1 MRACKSPLNLSASNT
16 CRGRPRSWAIRLVAS
31 TSAEM
36 DFMPTLFSRSC
47 THWGAGPFLTPR
59 IRRPAKMGQAS
70 LFSGVKSSVIFF
82 GEGNLPA
89 TGATFSV
96 LSLPRPLAAKSR
108 AMPNTEA
115 ASPRLG
121 VMATSS
127 NGSLASRPASTS
139 AATTG
144 APALAPGFSSM
155 MPSWSS
161 PSSSSRAEHIMPRDS
176 TPRMVPSLSTSPV
189 AGITVPGRAST
200 TLIPA
205 RALDTL
211 QIVCGAPNA
220 RAGIKV
226 VLARPGTVI
235 PATGDVLKL
244 GTIRGVESRGMMCSA
259 RELLLG
265 EDHDG
270 IIELKPGAKV
280 GAPVVAALVE
290 AGLPANDPLLDVS
303 ITPNR
308 GDAASVFGIA
318 RDLAA
323 SGLGKLKT
331 DKVAPVAGKFPSPK
345 KITLDFTPENK
356 DACPIFAG
364 RLIRGVK
371 NGPAPQWVQDRLK
384 SVGMK
389 SISALVD
396 ATNLIAQDR
405 GRPLHVFDADKLSG
419 NLHARM
425 AQDHEQVLALDDKT
439 YVLDRETIVIAD
451 DSFARGIAG
460 IMGGMDTGSFEDTR
474 NVFLESAWF
483 DPARI
488 ARAGRK
494 LAIIS
499 DARYRFER
507 GVDPQFVL
515 PGLELCTQLIL
526 EWCGGE
532 ASDVVIAG
540 ALPPPHKPI
549 LFDPALV
556 QSFGGIRIPREK
568 IVAILQDLG
577 FVVEDHGT
585 LHVVP
590 PSWRHDVD
598 GPADLVEEV
607 VRIYG
612 LADVPSVPL
621 IRSSAVAAPVLSKA
635 QRRTRTAR
643 RALAVRGFNE
653 TVSFSFIARDQ
664 AKLFGGGDDTRQL
677 SNPIASD
684 LDALRPSLLPSL
696 LAAAA
701 RNAARGFS
709 ELNLFEIGAAFQSGM
724 PGAQT
729 ANAAGLI
736 MGVGARD
743 WSKSGHAADAFDAK
757 GAMLAALEAITG
769 APMSAPVTQGGPGW
783 YHPGRSGTI
792 AMGPKVIAQFGELHP
807 KVLAAFD
814 IKLPAAGL
822 GNNLGA
828 HGDGA
833 AAARM

>member
-1 MRACKSPLNLSASNT
+1 MKFTLSWLKEHLDTDADAK
-16 CRGRPRSWAIRLVAS
+16 AIGERLTAIGLEVESIADPGAALKDFIVGEVV
-31 TSAEM
+31 TAEKHPNA
-36 DFMPTLFSRSC
+36 DKLRLC
-47 THWGAGPFLTPR
+47 T
-59 IRRPAKMGQAS
+59 
-70 LFSGVKSSVIFF
+70 V
-82 GEGNLPA
+82 
-89 TGATFSV
+89 
-96 LSLPRPLAAKSR
+96 
-108 AMPNTEA
+108 
-115 ASPRLG
+115 
-121 VMATSS
+121 
-127 NGSLASRPASTS
+127 
-139 AATTG
+139 
-144 APALAPGFSSM
+144 
-155 MPSWSS
+155 
-161 PSSSSRAEHIMPRDS
+161 RD
-176 TPRMVPSLSTSPV
+176 
-189 AGITVPGRAST
+189 GK
-200 TLIPA
+200 
-205 RALDTL
+205 DTL

-235 PATGDVLKL
+235 PATGDALKL

-270 IIELKPGAKV
+270 IIELKAGAKV
-280 GAPVVAALVE
+280 GEPVVGALVD
-290 AGLPANDPLLDVS
+290 AGLLANDPLFDVS

-308 GDAASVFGIA
+308 GDAASVYGIA

-323 SGLGKLKT
+323 SGLGALKT
-331 DKVAPVAGKFPSPK
+331 DKVQPVAGKFPSPK

-371 NGPAPQWVQDRLK
+371 NGPAPKWVQDKLK

-396 ATNLIAQDR
+396 ATNLISQDR

-425 AQDHEQVLALDDKT
+425 AADHEQVLALDEKT
-439 YVLDRETIVIAD
+439 YVLDSDTIVIAD

-460 IMGGMDTGSFEDTR
+460 VMGGMDTGSFEDTKT
-474 NVFLESAWF
+474 VFIESAWF

-494 LAIIS
+494 QGIIS

-515 PGLELCTQLIL
+515 PGLELCTQYIL

-549 LFDPALV
+549 LFDTALV
-556 QSFGGIRIPREK
+556 ESFGGIKVSRERT
-568 IVAILQDLG
+568 IGILQDLG
-577 FVVEDHGT
+577 FVVEDHGI

-598 GPADLVEEV
+598 GPADLVEEI
-607 VRIYG
+607 VRIHG
-612 LADVPSVPL
+612 LGDVPSVPL
-621 IRSSAVAAPVLSKA
+621 ARSSAVAAPVLSKS
-635 QRRTRTAR
+635 QRRSRTAR

-653 TVSFSFIARDQ
+653 CVSFSFIARDQ
-664 AKLFGGGDDTRQL
+664 AKLFGGGDDARQL

-684 LDALRPSLLPSL
+684 LDALRPSVLPSL

-701 RNAARGFS
+701 RNAARGFAN
-709 ELNLFEIGAAFQSGM
+709 LQLFEIGAAFDSGM
-724 PGAQT
+724 PEAQKT
-729 ANAAGLI
+729 VAAAIRTGIPERHWQKDGDESGLFA
-736 MGVGARD
+736 V
-743 WSKSGHAADAFDAK
+743 KADL
-757 GAMLAALEAITG
+757 LAALEAITG
-769 APMSAPVTQGGPGW
+769 APMSAPITQGGPGW

-807 KVLAAFD
+807 KILAAFD
-814 IKLPAAGL
+814 LKMPASGFEIFLDAIPDAKSKGKAKPLFQPSPYQAIERDFAFVVDDKVAAGEIVKAVKL
-822 GNNLGA
+822 ADRNLIDTVAVFDLYEGKGVPEGKKSIAVAVRIQPKDATLTDAEIETLAQKIVAAALKLGA
-828 HGDGA
+828 VLRG
-833 AAARM
+833 

>member
-1 MRACKSPLNLSASNT
+1 MKFTLSWLKEHLDTDAT
-16 CRGRPRSWAIRLVAS
+16 PEEIGARL
-31 TSAEM
+31 TSIGLEVESIT
-36 DFMPTLFSRSC
+36 DP
-47 THWGAGPFLTPR
+47 GAGLKDFIVGEVITAEKHPNADKLR
-59 IRRPAKMGQAS
+59 
-70 LFSGVKSSVIFF
+70 LCSVSD
-82 GEGNLPA
+82 G
-89 TGATFSV
+89 
-96 LSLPRPLAAKSR
+96 K
-108 AMPNTEA
+108 
-115 ASPRLG
+115 
-121 VMATSS
+121 
-127 NGSLASRPASTS
+127 
-139 AATTG
+139 
-144 APALAPGFSSM
+144 
-155 MPSWSS
+155 
-161 PSSSSRAEHIMPRDS
+161 
-176 TPRMVPSLSTSPV
+176 
-189 AGITVPGRAST
+189 
-200 TLIPA
+200 
-205 RALDTL
+205 DTL

-235 PATGDVLKL
+235 PAPGDALKV
-244 GTIRGVESRGMMCSA
+244 GKIRDGESRGMRCSA
-259 RELLLG
+259 RDLLLG

-270 IIELKPGAKV
+270 IIELKASAKA

-290 AGLPANDPLLDVS
+290 AGLLADDPLFDVS

-323 SGLGKLKT
+323 SGLGTLKT
-331 DKVAPVAGKFPSPK
+331 DKVQPVAGKFPSPK
-345 KITLDFTPENK
+345 KIMLDFTQENK

-364 RLIRGVK
+364 RLIKGVK

-425 AQDHEQVLALDDKT
+425 AQDHEQVLALDEKT
-439 YVLDRETIVIAD
+439 YVLDTETIVIAD
-451 DSFARGIAG
+451 DSYARAIAG
-460 IMGGMDTGSFEDTR
+460 IMGGLDTGSFEDTK
-474 NVFLESAWF
+474 NVFIESAWF

-488 ARAGRK
+488 ARSGRK
-494 LAIIS
+494 QGIIS

-549 LFDPALV
+549 AFDPALV
-556 QSFGGIRIPREK
+556 QSFGGIVVPREK
-568 IVAILQDLG
+568 IISILQDLG

-585 LHVVP
+585 LQVVP

-612 LADVPSVPL
+612 LTDVPSVPMP
-621 IRSSAVAAPVLSKA
+621 RGNAVAAPVLSKS

-643 RALAVRGFNE
+643 RAIATRGFNE
-653 TVSFSFIARDQ
+653 CVTFSFVARDQ
-664 AKLFGGGDDTRQL
+664 AALFGGGDDARQL

-684 LDALRPSLLPSL
+684 LDALRPSILPSL
-696 LAAAA
+696 LAAAS
-701 RNAARGFS
+701 RNAARGFAN
-709 ELNLFEIGAAFQSGM
+709 LQLFEIGAAFDSGM
-724 PGAQT
+724 PEAQKT
-729 ANAAGLI
+729 VAAAIRTGHAERHWQKGEDAAGLFT
-736 MGVGARD
+736 V
-743 WSKSGHAADAFDAK
+743 KADL
-757 GAMLAALEAITG
+757 LAALEAITG
-769 APMSAPVTQGGPGW
+769 APMSAPITQGAPGW

-807 KVLAAFD
+807 KVLTAFD
-814 IKLPAAGL
+814 LKGPAAGFEIFL
-822 GNNLGA
+822 DAIPDAKSKGKAKPLFAPSPFQATLRDFAFVVDAKLAAGEIVKAVKLADRALIDTVTVFDVYEGKGVQEGKKSVAVAVRIQPKDATLTEAEIEALAQKIVAGAVKLGA
-828 HGDGA
+828 SL
-833 AAARM
+833 RS

>member
-1 MRACKSPLNLSASNT
+1 MKFTLSWLKEHLDTDA
-16 CRGRPRSWAIRLVAS
+16 
-31 TSAEM
+31 
-36 DFMPTLFSRSC
+36 D
-47 THWGAGPFLTPR
+47 
-59 IRRPAKMGQAS
+59 
-70 LFSGVKSSVIFF
+70 
-82 GEGNLPA
+82 
-89 TGATFSV
+89 
-96 LSLPRPLAAKSR
+96 
-108 AMPNTEA
+108 
-115 ASPRLG
+115 
-121 VMATSS
+121 
-127 NGSLASRPASTS
+127 
-139 AATTG
+139 AATIGERLTSIG
-144 APALAPGFSSM
+144 LEVESITDPGSALKDFIVGEVVT
-155 MPSWSS
+155 
-161 PSSSSRAEHIMPRDS
+161 AEKHPNADKLR
-176 TPRMVPSLSTSPV
+176 LC
-189 AGITVPGRAST
+189 TVSDGK
-200 TLIPA
+200 
-205 RALDTL
+205 DTL

-226 VLARPGTVI
+226 VLARPGTTI
-235 PATGDVLKL
+235 PASGDVLKL

-270 IIELKPGAKV
+270 IIELKAGAKA
-280 GAPVVAALVE
+280 GAPVVAALVD
-290 AGLPANDPLLDVS
+290 AGLLANDPLFDVS

-308 GDAASVFGIA
+308 GDAASVYGIA

-331 DKVAPVAGKFPSPK
+331 DKVQPVQGKFPSPK
-345 KITLDFTPENK
+345 KISLDFTPENK

-371 NGPAPQWVQDRLK
+371 NGPAPKWVQDRLK

-396 ATNLIAQDR
+396 ATNLISQDR

-425 AQDHEQVLALDDKT
+425 AKDHEQVLALDEKT
-439 YVLDRETIVIAD
+439 YVLDSETIVIAD

-460 IMGGMDTGSFEDTR
+460 IMGGMDTGSFEDTK

-494 LAIIS
+494 QGIIS

-556 QSFGGIRIPREK
+556 ESFGGIKVARERI
-568 IVAILQDLG
+568 IDILEDLG
-577 FVVEDHGT
+577 FVVEDRGT

-607 VRIYG
+607 VRIHG
-612 LADVPSVPL
+612 LADVPSVAL
-621 IRSSAVAAPVLSKA
+621 NRTSAVAAPVLSKS

-653 TVSFSFIARDQ
+653 CVTFSFIARDH
-664 AKLFGGGDDTRQL
+664 AKLFGGGDEARQL

-684 LDALRPSLLPSL
+684 LDALRPSVLPSL

-709 ELNLFEIGAAFQSGM
+709 TLQLFEIGAAFDSGM
-724 PGAQT
+724 PEAQKT
-729 ANAAGLI
+729 VA
-736 MGVGARD
+736 
-743 WSKSGHAADAFDAK
+743 
-757 GAMLAALEAITG
+757 AALRTGNAERHWQKGGEASGLFAAKADLLGSLEVITG
-769 APMSAPVTQGGPGW
+769 APMSAPITQGGPAW

-807 KVLAAFD
+807 KILAAFD
-814 IKLPAAGL
+814 LKVPAAGFEIFL
-822 GNNLGA
+822 DAIPDTKSKGKAKPLFAPSPYQAIERDFAFVVDAKLAAGDVVKAVKLADRNLIDTVTVFDLYEGKGVPEGQKSVAVAVRIQPRDATLTDAEIEALAQKIVAAALKLGA
-828 HGDGA
+828 A
-833 AAARM
+833 LRS

>member
-1 MRACKSPLNLSASNT
+1 MKFTLSWLKEHLDTEASAAEI
-16 CRGRPRSWAIRLVAS
+16 GDRL
-31 TSAEM
+31 TSIGLEVESIT
-36 DFMPTLFSRSC
+36 DP
-47 THWGAGPFLTPR
+47 GAGLKDF
-59 IRRPAKMGQAS
+59 IVGE
-70 LFSGVKSSVIFF
+70 VITA
-82 GEGNLPA
+82 E
-89 TGATFSV
+89 
-96 LSLPRPLAAKSR
+96 KH
-108 AMPNTEA
+108 PNA
-115 ASPRLG
+115 DKLRLC
-121 VMATSS
+121 
-127 NGSLASRPASTS
+127 
-139 AATTG
+139 
-144 APALAPGFSSM
+144 
-155 MPSWSS
+155 
-161 PSSSSRAEHIMPRDS
+161 
-176 TPRMVPSLSTSPV
+176 
-189 AGITVPGRAST
+189 TVSDGK
-200 TLIPA
+200 
-205 RALDTL
+205 DTL

-235 PATGDVLKL
+235 PATGDALKI
-244 GTIRGVESRGMMCSA
+244 GKIRDVESRGMMCSA

-265 EDHDG
+265 EDHNG
-270 IIELKPGAKV
+270 IIELKANAKPGAT
-280 GAPVVAALVE
+280 VVSALVE
-290 AGLPANDPLLDVS
+290 AGLLSSDPLFDVS

-331 DKVAPVAGKFPSPK
+331 EKVQPVAGKFPSPK
-345 KITLDFTPENK
+345 TITLDFTPENK

-425 AQDHEQVLALDDKT
+425 AQDHEQVLALDEKT
-439 YVLDRETIVIAD
+439 YVLDSETIVIAD

-460 IMGGMDTGSFEDTR
+460 IMGGMDTGSFEDTK

-494 LAIIS
+494 QAIIS

-549 LFDPALV
+549 AFDPALV
-556 QSFGGIRIPREK
+556 ESFGGIQVPRDEIKRILE
-568 IVAILQDLG
+568 ALG
-577 FVVEDHGT
+577 FVVDSNW
-585 LHVVP
+585 LVVP

-612 LADVPSVPL
+612 LTDVPSVPL
-621 IRSSAVAAPVLSKA
+621 ARGNAVAAPVLSKS
-635 QRRTRTAR
+635 QRRTRAAR
-643 RALAVRGFNE
+643 RGLAARGFNE
-653 TVSFSFIARDQ
+653 CVTFSFIARDQ
-664 AKLFGGGDDTRQL
+664 AKLFGGGDDARQL

-684 LDALRPSLLPSL
+684 LDALRPSILPSL

-701 RNAARGFS
+701 RNAARGFAN
-709 ELNLFEIGAAFQSGM
+709 LQLFEIGAAFESGM
-724 PGAQT
+724 PEAQKT
-729 ANAAGLI
+729 VAAAI
-736 MGVGARD
+736 RT
-743 WSKSGHAADAFDAK
+743 GHAERHWQKGGEGAELFAVKADL
-757 GAMLAALEAITG
+757 LAALEAITG
-769 APMSAPVTQGGPGW
+769 APMSAPITQGAPAW

-807 KVLAAFD
+807 KVLATFD
-814 IKLPAAGL
+814 LKVPAAGFEIFL
-822 GNNLGA
+822 DAIPDAKSKGKAKPLFAPSPFQAIERDFAFVVDAKLAAGEIVKAVKQADRALIDSVSVFDVYEGKGVPDGKKSVAVAVRIQPKDATLTETEIEALAQKIVAGAVKLGA
-828 HGDGA
+828 TL
-833 AAARM
+833 RS

>member
-1 MRACKSPLNLSASNT
+1 MKFTLSWLKEHLDTDASPSEIAARLT
-16 CRGRPRSWAIRLVAS
+16 AIGLEVES
-31 TSAEM
+31 IT
-36 DFMPTLFSRSC
+36 DP
-47 THWGAGPFLTPR
+47 GAGLKDF
-59 IRRPAKMGQAS
+59 I
-70 LFSGVKSSVIFF
+70 V
-82 GEGNLPA
+82 GEVV
-89 TGATFSV
+89 TCE
-96 LSLPRPLAAKSR
+96 KH
-108 AMPNTEA
+108 PNA
-115 ASPRLG
+115 DKLRLCEVSDG
-121 VMATSS
+121 K
-127 NGSLASRPASTS
+127 
-139 AATTG
+139 
-144 APALAPGFSSM
+144 
-155 MPSWSS
+155 
-161 PSSSSRAEHIMPRDS
+161 
-176 TPRMVPSLSTSPV
+176 
-189 AGITVPGRAST
+189 
-200 TLIPA
+200 
-205 RALDTL
+205 DTL

-235 PATGDVLKL
+235 PATGEALKL

-270 IIELKPGAKV
+270 IIELKPGAKA
-280 GAPVVAALVE
+280 GAPVMAALVE
-290 AGLPANDPLLDVS
+290 AGLLANDPLFDVS

-323 SGLGKLKT
+323 SGLGTLKT
-331 DKVAPVAGKFPSPK
+331 EKVTPVAGKFPSPK
-345 KITLDFTPENK
+345 KISLDFSPENK
-356 DACPIFAG
+356 NACPIFAG

-371 NGPAPQWVQDRLK
+371 NGPAPKWVQDRLK

-396 ATNLIAQDR
+396 ATNLISQDR

-425 AQDHEQVLALDDKT
+425 ANDHEQVYALDDKT
-439 YVLDRETIVIAD
+439 YVLDTDTIVIAD
-451 DSFARGIAG
+451 DSYARGIAG
-460 IMGGMDTGSFEDTR
+460 IMGGMDTGSFEDTK
-474 NVFLESAWF
+474 NVFIESAWF

-494 LAIIS
+494 QGIIS

-515 PGLELCTQLIL
+515 PGLELCTRLIL

-540 ALPPPHKPI
+540 ELPPPHKPI
-549 LFDPALV
+549 LFDATSVEKL
-556 QSFGGIRIPREK
+556 GGIAVPREK
-568 IVAILQDLG
+568 IIAILEDLG
-577 FVVEDHGT
+577 FVVEDHGI
-585 LHVVP
+585 LHITP

-607 VRIYG
+607 VRIHG
-612 LADVPSVPL
+612 LSDVPSVALP
-621 IRSSAVAAPVLSKA
+621 RVDGVAAPVLSKA

-643 RALAVRGFNE
+643 RALAARGFNE
-653 TVSFSFIARDQ
+653 CVSFSFIARYD
-664 AKLFGGGDDTRQL
+664 ATLFGGGDEARQL

-684 LDALRPSLLPSL
+684 LDALRPSVLPSL

-709 ELNLFEIGAAFQSGM
+709 NLQLFEIGAAFDSGM
-724 PGAQT
+724 PEAQKT
-729 ANAAGLI
+729 VAAAIRTGHPERHWQKSDESTGLF
-736 MGVGARD
+736 VV
-743 WSKSGHAADAFDAK
+743 KADL
-757 GAMLAALEAITG
+757 LAALEAITG
-769 APMSAPVTQGGPGW
+769 APMSAPITQGSQSW

-807 KVLAAFD
+807 KILAAFD
-814 IKLPAAGL
+814 IKVPAAGFEIFL
-822 GNNLGA
+822 DAIPDAKAKGKAKPLFQPSPFQAIERDFAFVVDAKVAAGEIVKAVKLADRTLIEQVTVFDVYEGKGVPEGQKSIAVAVRIQPKDATLTEAEIEALAQKIVAGALKLGA
-828 HGDGA
+828 TLRG
-833 AAARM
+833 

>member
-1 MRACKSPLNLSASNT
+1 MKFTLSWLKEHLDTDA
-16 CRGRPRSWAIRLVAS
+16 
-31 TSAEM
+31 
-36 DFMPTLFSRSC
+36 
-47 THWGAGPFLTPR
+47 
-59 IRRPAKMGQAS
+59 
-70 LFSGVKSSVIFF
+70 
-82 GEGNLPA
+82 
-89 TGATFSV
+89 
-96 LSLPRPLAAKSR
+96 
-108 AMPNTEA
+108 
-115 ASPRLG
+115 
-121 VMATSS
+121 
-127 NGSLASRPASTS
+127 
-139 AATTG
+139 
-144 APALAPGFSSM
+144 APAEIAARLTAIGLEVESITDASAGLKDFIVGEVVT
-155 MPSWSS
+155 
-161 PSSSSRAEHIMPRDS
+161 AEKHPNADKLRLCSVSD
-176 TPRMVPSLSTSPV
+176 
-189 AGITVPGRAST
+189 GK
-200 TLIPA
+200 
-205 RALDTL
+205 DTL

-220 RAGIKV
+220 RAGLKV

-235 PATGDVLKL
+235 PASGDALKL

-280 GAPVVAALVE
+280 GEPVIAALVD
-290 AGLPANDPLLDVS
+290 AGLLADDPLFDVS

-323 SGLGKLKT
+323 SGLGTLKT
-331 DKVAPVAGKFPSPK
+331 EKVTPVPGKFPSPK
-345 KITLDFTPENK
+345 KITLDFAPENK

-371 NGPAPQWVQDRLK
+371 NGPAPKWVQDRLK

-419 NLHARM
+419 SLHARM
-425 AQDHEQVLALDDKT
+425 ANDHEQVFALDDKT
-439 YVLDRETIVIAD
+439 YVLDKDTIVIAD
-451 DSFARGIAG
+451 DSYARAIAG
-460 IMGGMDTGSFEDTR
+460 IMGGMDTGSFEDTK
-474 NVFLESAWF
+474 NVFIESAWF

-494 LAIIS
+494 QGIIS

-515 PGLELCTQLIL
+515 PGLELCTQYIL

-549 LFDPALV
+549 LFEPALV
-556 QSFGGIRIPREK
+556 ESFGGIQVPRER
-568 IVAILQDLG
+568 IITILEDLG

-612 LADVPSVPL
+612 LTDVPSVALERP
-621 IRSSAVAAPVLSKA
+621 SAVAAPVLSKS

-643 RALAVRGFNE
+643 RALAARGFNE
-653 TVSFSFIARDQ
+653 CVSFSFIARDQ
-664 AKLFGGGDDTRQL
+664 AALFGGGDDSRQL

-684 LDALRPSLLPSL
+684 LDALRPSILPSL
-696 LAAAA
+696 LAAAS
-701 RNAARGFS
+701 RNAARGFAN
-709 ELNLFEIGAAFQSGM
+709 LQLFEIGAAFDSGM
-724 PGAQT
+724 PEAQKTVAVAIRTGHPERHWQKGGEPSGLFT
-729 ANAAGLI
+729 A
-736 MGVGARD
+736 
-743 WSKSGHAADAFDAK
+743 KADL
-757 GAMLAALEAITG
+757 LAALEAITG
-769 APMSAPVTQGGPGW
+769 APMSAPITQGAPGW

-807 KVLAAFD
+807 RILAAFD
-814 IKLPAAGL
+814 VKVPVAGFEIFLDAIPDAKSKGKAKPLFQPSPYQAIERDFAFVVDAQVPAGDIVKAVKLADRTLIDTVSVFDLYEGKGVPEGKKSIAVAVRIQPSTATLTEAEIEALAQKIIAGAMK
-822 GNNLGA
+822 LGA
-828 HGDGA
+828 SL
-833 AAARM
+833 RS

>member
-1 MRACKSPLNLSASNT
+1 VKFTLSWLKEHLDTDADAA
-16 CRGRPRSWAIRLVAS
+16 AIGEKL
-31 TSAEM
+31 TSIGLEVESITDA
-36 DFMPTLFSRSC
+36 
-47 THWGAGPFLTPR
+47 
-59 IRRPAKMGQAS
+59 
-70 LFSGVKSSVIFF
+70 
-82 GEGNLPA
+82 
-89 TGATFSV
+89 
-96 LSLPRPLAAKSR
+96 
-108 AMPNTEA
+108 
-115 ASPRLG
+115 
-121 VMATSS
+121 
-127 NGSLASRPASTS
+127 S
-139 AATTG
+139 AALKDFVVG
-144 APALAPGFSSM
+144 
-155 MPSWSS
+155 
-161 PSSSSRAEHIMPRDS
+161 E
-176 TPRMVPSLSTSPV
+176 V
-189 AGITVPGRAST
+189 ITADKHPNADKLRLCSVSDGKE
-200 TLIPA
+200 
-205 RALDTL
+205 TL

-235 PATGDVLKL
+235 PATGEALKVGKIRDVD
-244 GTIRGVESRGMMCSA
+244 SRGMMCSA

-270 IIELKPGAKV
+270 IIELKADAKAGQPVAGA
-280 GAPVVAALVE
+280 LE
-290 AGLPANDPLLDVS
+290 SAGLLANDPLFDVS

-308 GDAASVFGIA
+308 GDAVSVFGIA

-323 SGLGKLKT
+323 AGLGTLKT
-331 DKVAPVAGKFPSPK
+331 EKVQPVAGKFPSPK
-345 KITLDFTPENK
+345 TVTLNFTPENRN
-356 DACPIFAG
+356 ACPIFAG

-371 NGPAPQWVQDRLK
+371 NGPAPKWVQDKLK

-396 ATNLIAQDR
+396 ATNLISQDR

-425 AQDHEQVLALDDKT
+425 ANDHEQVLALDEKT
-439 YVLDRETIVIAD
+439 YVLDKDTIVIAD

-460 IMGGMDTGSFEDTR
+460 VMGGMDTGSFDDTV
-474 NVFLESAWF
+474 NVFIESAWF

-494 LAIIS
+494 QGIIS

-515 PGLELCTQLIL
+515 PGLELCTQYIL

-540 ALPPPHKPI
+540 ELPPPHKPI
-549 LFDPALV
+549 AFDPAFVKKL
-556 QSFGGIRIPREK
+556 GGIDVPQAEIKRILE
-568 IVAILQDLG
+568 ALG
-577 FVVEDHGT
+577 FVVDSNW
-585 LHVVP
+585 LVVP

-607 VRIYG
+607 VRIHG
-612 LADVPSVPL
+612 LDGVASVPL
-621 IRSSAVAAPVLSKA
+621 TRTSGVAAPVLSKA

-643 RALAVRGFNE
+643 RALAARDFNE

-664 AKLFGGGDDTRQL
+664 ARLFGGGDDTRQL

-684 LDALRPSLLPSL
+684 LDALRPSVLPSL

-709 ELNLFEIGAAFQSGM
+709 SLQLFEIGAAFDSGV
-724 PGAQT
+724 PGQQKT
-729 ANAAGLI
+729 VAAAIRTGASERHWQKGGEASGLFA
-736 MGVGARD
+736 V
-743 WSKSGHAADAFDAK
+743 KADL
-757 GAMLAALEAITG
+757 LASLEAITG
-769 APMSAPVTQGGPGW
+769 APMSAPVTQGAPGW

-792 AMGPKVIAQFGELHP
+792 AMGPKVIAQFGEIHP

-814 IKLPAAGL
+814 LKGPAAGFEIFL
-822 GNNLGA
+822 DAIPDAKSKGSKAKPLFAPSPFQAIERDFAFVVDAKLAAGEIVKAVKLADRALIDSVNVFDVYEGKGVPDGKKSVAVAVRIQPKDATLTEAEIEALAQKIVAATLKIGA
-828 HGDGA
+828 TLRA
-833 AAARM
+833 

>member
-1 MRACKSPLNLSASNT
+1 MKFTLSWLKEHLDTDAT
-16 CRGRPRSWAIRLVAS
+16 PEQIGARL
-31 TSAEM
+31 TSIGLEVESIT
-36 DFMPTLFSRSC
+36 DP
-47 THWGAGPFLTPR
+47 GAGLKDFIVGEVITAEKHPNADKLR
-59 IRRPAKMGQAS
+59 
-70 LFSGVKSSVIFF
+70 LCSVSD
-82 GEGNLPA
+82 G
-89 TGATFSV
+89 
-96 LSLPRPLAAKSR
+96 KD
-108 AMPNTEA
+108 M
-115 ASPRLG
+115 
-121 VMATSS
+121 
-127 NGSLASRPASTS
+127 
-139 AATTG
+139 
-144 APALAPGFSSM
+144 
-155 MPSWSS
+155 
-161 PSSSSRAEHIMPRDS
+161 
-176 TPRMVPSLSTSPV
+176 
-189 AGITVPGRAST
+189 
-200 TLIPA
+200 
-205 RALDTL
+205 L

-235 PATGDVLKL
+235 PATGDALKI
-244 GTIRGVESRGMMCSA
+244 GKIREVESRGMMCSA

-270 IIELKPGAKV
+270 IIELKSGAKA

-290 AGLPANDPLLDVS
+290 AGLLADDPLFDVS

-331 DKVAPVAGKFPSPK
+331 EKVQPVAGKFPSPK
-345 KITLDFTPENK
+345 TITLDFTPENK

-439 YVLDRETIVIAD
+439 YVLDTDTIVIAD
-451 DSFARGIAG
+451 DSYARAIAG
-460 IMGGMDTGSFEDTR
+460 IMGGLDTGSFEDTR

-488 ARAGRK
+488 ARTGRK
-494 LAIIS
+494 QAIIS

-507 GVDPQFVL
+507 GVDPRFVL

-549 LFDPALV
+549 AFDPALV
-556 QSFGGIRIPREK
+556 QSFGGIVVPREK
-568 IVAILQDLG
+568 IISILQGLG

-585 LHVVP
+585 LQVVP

-612 LADVPSVPL
+612 LTDVPSVPL
-621 IRSSAVAAPVLSKA
+621 PRGNAVAAPVLSKS
-635 QRRTRTAR
+635 QRRTRAAR
-643 RALAVRGFNE
+643 RAIASRGFNE
-653 TVSFSFIARDQ
+653 CVTFSFIARDQ
-664 AKLFGGGDDTRQL
+664 AALFGGGDDARQL
-677 SNPIASD
+677 TNPIASD
-684 LDALRPSLLPSL
+684 LDALRPSILPSL
-696 LAAAA
+696 LAAAS
-701 RNAARGFS
+701 RNAARGFAK
-709 ELNLFEIGAAFQSGM
+709 LQLFEIGAAFDSGM
-724 PGAQT
+724 PEAQKT
-729 ANAAGLI
+729 AAAAIRTGHAERHWQKSEDAAGLFQ
-736 MGVGARD
+736 V
-743 WSKSGHAADAFDAK
+743 KADL
-757 GAMLAALEAITG
+757 LAALEAITG
-769 APMSAPVTQGGPGW
+769 APMSAPITQGAPGW

-807 KVLAAFD
+807 KVLASFD
-814 IKLPAAGL
+814 LKGPAAGFEIFL
-822 GNNLGA
+822 DAIPDPKSKGGKAKPLFAPSPFQAIERDFAFVVDAKLAAGEIVKAVKLADRALIDTVTVFDVYEGKGVPEGKKSVAVAVRIQPKDATLTEAEIETLAQKIVAGAVKLGA
-828 HGDGA
+828 TL
-833 AAARM
+833 RS

>member
-1 MRACKSPLNLSASNT
+1 VKFTLSWLKEHLNTDASASEI
-16 CRGRPRSWAIRLVAS
+16 GARL
-31 TSAEM
+31 TSIGLEVESIT
-36 DFMPTLFSRSC
+36 DP
-47 THWGAGPFLTPR
+47 GAGLKDFIVGEVVTAEKHPNADKLR
-59 IRRPAKMGQAS
+59 
-70 LFSGVKSSVIFF
+70 LCSVSD
-82 GEGNLPA
+82 G
-89 TGATFSV
+89 
-96 LSLPRPLAAKSR
+96 K
-108 AMPNTEA
+108 
-115 ASPRLG
+115 
-121 VMATSS
+121 
-127 NGSLASRPASTS
+127 
-139 AATTG
+139 
-144 APALAPGFSSM
+144 
-155 MPSWSS
+155 
-161 PSSSSRAEHIMPRDS
+161 
-176 TPRMVPSLSTSPV
+176 
-189 AGITVPGRAST
+189 
-200 TLIPA
+200 
-205 RALDTL
+205 DTL

-235 PATGDVLKL
+235 PATGDALKL

-270 IIELKPGAKV
+270 IIELKPGAKA

-290 AGLPANDPLLDVS
+290 AGLLADDPLFDVS

-323 SGLGKLKT
+323 SGLGTLKT
-331 DKVAPVAGKFPSPK
+331 EKVQPVAGKFPCPK

-419 NLHARM
+419 NLRARM
-425 AQDHEQVLALDDKT
+425 AVDHEQVLALDDKT

-451 DSFARGIAG
+451 DGYARAIAG
-460 IMGGMDTGSFEDTR
+460 VMGGLDTGSFEDTK

-488 ARAGRK
+488 ARTGRK
-494 LAIIS
+494 QGIIS

-515 PGLELCTQLIL
+515 PGLELCTHLIL

-549 LFDPALV
+549 PFDPALV
-556 QSFGGIRIPREK
+556 ESFGGIKVPREK
-568 IVAILQDLG
+568 IITILQELG
-577 FVVEDHGT
+577 FVVEGPGT
-585 LHVVP
+585 LQVVP

-612 LADVPSVPL
+612 LTDVPSVPMT
-621 IRSSAVAAPVLSKA
+621 RGNAVAAPVLSKA
-635 QRRTRTAR
+635 QRRTRAAR
-643 RALAVRGFNE
+643 RAIASRGFNE
-653 TVSFSFIARDQ
+653 CVTFSFIAHNQ
-664 AKLFGGGDDTRQL
+664 AALFGGGDDARQL

-684 LDALRPSLLPSL
+684 LDALRPSILPSL
-696 LAAAA
+696 LAAAS

-709 ELNLFEIGAAFQSGM
+709 NLQMFEIGAAFDSGM
-724 PGAQT
+724 PEAQKT
-729 ANAAGLI
+729 VAAAIRTGHAERHWQKSEDVAGLFT
-736 MGVGARD
+736 V
-743 WSKSGHAADAFDAK
+743 KADL
-757 GAMLAALEAITG
+757 LAALEAITG
-769 APMSAPVTQGGPGW
+769 ASMSAPITQGAPAW

-814 IKLPAAGL
+814 LKGPAAGFEIFL
-822 GNNLGA
+822 DAIPDPKSKGNAKPLFAPSPFQAIERDFAFVVDAKLAAGEIVKAVKLADRTLIDTVTVFDVYEGKGVPEGKKSVAVAVRIQPRDATLTEAEIEALAQKIVAGAVKLGA
-828 HGDGA
+828 TL
-833 AAARM
+833 RS